1 MRYLLALTLI
11 LSNLFA
17 QDQCDNG
24 RYNTE
29 IFTDVIVTSGVF
41 YGSNTNSGFF
51 GDVTE
56 DLYLDVYEPLA
67 DDLQTRPL
75 ILMLFG
81 GSFVGG
87 SRTSSDIV
95 EICTRYAK
103 MGYVAAAIDYRL
115 STELIWLANEETA
128 YKAATKGIHDLK
140 GAIRYFRMNDE
151 LYNDYRID
159 VDKIY
164 AGGVSA
170 GAISAV
176 NAGYLNLDSEVPE
189 FIQSYI
195 SDNGG
200 LEGNSGNPEYS
211 SEFHGIINLCGA
223 VGQTDW
229 IVEDDIPIVSLH
241 GTDDAVVP
249 YGVGLITLFGLNMNV
264 MGSYAIHNRMIELDN
279 NSAFIS
285 WEGVDHTPFIS
296 SSSFMDE
303 TINFSAN
310 FVHDLVCDTSLII
323 GDLNMDETIN
333 ILDIIMLV
341 NIILDPTQATG
352 EVLEAGD
359 INDDDLLNILDIIF
373 LVNIILSSP

>member
-1 MRYLLALTLI
+1 MNYILALTLM
-11 LSNLFA
+11 LSTLFS
-17 QDQCDNG
+17 QEDCDNG

-67 DDLQTRPL
+67 DPLEARPL

-151 LYNDYRID
+151 LYNDYRINA
-159 VDKIY
+159 DKIY

-176 NAGYLNLDSEVPE
+176 NAGYLNLDSELPQ

-223 VGQTDW
+223 VGHTDW

-241 GTDDAVVP
+241 CTDDTVVP
-249 YGVGLITLFGLNMNV
+249 YGVGMITLFGLNMNV
-264 MGSYAIHNRMIELDN
+264 MGSHAIHNRMIDLDN
-279 NSAFIS
+279 NSAFLS

-296 SSSFMDE
+296 SSAFMDE
-303 TINFSAN
+303 TIEFSAN
-310 FVHDLVCDTSLII
+310 FIHDLACNASAML
-323 GDLNMDETIN
+323 GDLNFDAILN
-333 ILDIIMLV
+333 ILDVILLV
-341 NIILDPTQATG
+341 NVILDPSQTSGIIMQ
-352 EVLEAGD
+352 AGD
-359 INDDDLLNILDIIF
+359 INGDSTLNVLDIIS
-373 LVNIILSSP
+373 LVNMILSSP